1 MKTLETKSCL
11 LLLFLWITL
20 CKVLVMPKEKLGSC
34 PQGTRSVDTATS
46 CSRKRH
52 GSRRDRDQVLWEHG
66 GRRPRGRE
74 GAGQGR
80 FHRVERGAEGGRI
93 NEVC

>member
-1 MKTLETKSCL
+1 MAVGET
-11 LLLFLWITL
+11 
-20 CKVLVMPKEKLGSC
+20 
-34 PQGTRSVDTATS
+34 GTR
-46 CSRKRH
+46 CC
-52 GSRRDRDQVLWEHG
+52 GNMG